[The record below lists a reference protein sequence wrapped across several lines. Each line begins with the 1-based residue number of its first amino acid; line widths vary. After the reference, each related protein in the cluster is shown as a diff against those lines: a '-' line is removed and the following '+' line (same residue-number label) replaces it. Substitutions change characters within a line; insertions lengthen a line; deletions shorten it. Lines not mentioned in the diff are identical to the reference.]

1 MAARKTIPSDK
12 VMATAVAKEMT
23 ASNLSA
29 ITFDQ
34 NKPAAV
40 VEFFIKLGV
49 DKYHS
54 SFFSR
59 IW

>member
-1 MAARKTIPSDK
+1 MATARKMSQESIQ
-12 VMATAVAKEMT
+12 ATAVAKELT
-23 ASNLSA
+23 TTNLSG

-40 VEFFIKLGV
+40 VEFFIKMGV
-49 DKYHS
+49 DKYYS

>member
-1 MAARKTIPSDK
+1 MSVRKTPQEEK
-12 VMATAVAKEMT
+12 VAATAIAKELT
-23 ASNLSA
+23 SSNLGGTS
-29 ITFDQ
+29 FDQ

-40 VEFFIKLGV
+40 VEFFIKMGV

-54 SFFSR
+54 SFYSR